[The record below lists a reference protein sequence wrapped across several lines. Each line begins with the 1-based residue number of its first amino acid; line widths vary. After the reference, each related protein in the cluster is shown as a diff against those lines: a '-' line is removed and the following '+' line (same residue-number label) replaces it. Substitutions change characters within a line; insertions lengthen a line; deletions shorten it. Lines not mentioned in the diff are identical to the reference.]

1 MLPFGLLYALVVTW
15 RFRCRWMVGHG
26 LPNRVVADEIFGLP
40 SHGLYDGRTNLL
52 CAQRGVVLLFKI
64 SSVNGAFSRCALQS
78 NWSLRLVETM

>member
-1 MLPFGLLYALVVTW
+1 
-15 RFRCRWMVGHG
+15 MVGHG

-64 SSVNGAFSRCALQS
+64 SSVNGAFSPCALQS
-78 NWSLRLVETM
+78 NWSLRMVDVTNITITESALQISLL